1 MIFQKWD
8 DIPRMRIIHENIP
21 PESVIELQMIVGE
34 KQTLALWTFSEGSE
48 VASHKHPHEQMSF
61 IQRGRFLFRVE
72 GEEEREVGA
81 GEVVVCKS
89 NVEHWLKALE
99 GRLAG
104 PPDIQPQARRPARVP
119 GSVYSGVMGS
129 GCVCF
134 VPREKAFFTPPQGGS

>member
-8 DIPRMRIIHENIP
+8 DVPKMRIIHENIP

-99 GRLAG
+99 DGSQDLQIFS
-104 PPDIQPQARRPARVP
+104 PRRDDLLEFRGAYIPV
-119 GSVYSGVMGS
+119 
-129 GCVCF
+129 
-134 VPREKAFFTPPQGGS
+134 

>member
-1 MIFQKWD
+1 
-8 DIPRMRIIHENIP
+8 
-21 PESVIELQMIVGE
+21 MIVGE
-34 KQTLALWTFSEGSE
+34 NQTLALWTFSEGSE

-99 GRLAG
+99 DGSQDLQIFS
-104 PPDIQPQARRPARVP
+104 PRRDDLLEFRGAYIPV
-119 GSVYSGVMGS
+119 
-129 GCVCF
+129 
-134 VPREKAFFTPPQGGS
+134 

>member
-1 MIFQKWD
+1 MIFQRWN

-34 KQTLALWTFSEGSE
+34 NQTLALWTFSEGSE
-48 VASHKHPHEQMSF
+48 VAAHKHPHEQMSF

-89 NVEHWLKALE
+89 NVRALAQGP
-99 GRLAG
+99 GRRL
-104 PPDIQPQARRPARVP
+104 P
-119 GSVYSGVMGS
+119 GSPD
-129 GCVCF
+129 F
-134 VPREKAFFTPPQGGS
+134 QPPAG

>member
-8 DIPRMRIIHENIP
+8 DIPKMRIIHENIP

-34 KQTLALWTFSEGSE
+34 NQTLALWTFSEGSE

-89 NVEHWLKALE
+89 NVEHWLKALR
-99 GRLAG
+99 GRLPG
-104 PPDIQPQARRPARVP
+104 PPDIQPPAGRPAGVP
-119 GSVYSGVMGS
+119 AGRTFRCEAGI
-129 GCVCF
+129 C
-134 VPREKAFFTPPQGGS
+134 

>member
-8 DIPRMRIIHENIP
+8 EIPKMRIIHENIP

-34 KQTLALWTFSEGSE
+34 NQTLALWTFSEGSE

-72 GEEEREVGA
+72 GEGEREVGA

-99 GRLAG
+99 DGSQDLQIFS
-104 PPDIQPQARRPARVP
+104 PRRDDLLGVP
-119 GSVYSGVMGS
+119 RGVHSGV
-129 GCVCF
+129 
-134 VPREKAFFTPPQGGS
+134 REEGVRRKKVVDPKYE